1 MLMKKLIP
9 SIVLLI
15 ILSGLPLGCSKRPRD
30 SAIAKN
36 IETKAATAVETR
48 DSDIQVVAQHGR
60 VKITGVVK
68 NSAAQQKREEIAREE
83 PGTTAVDD
91 QTTIASR
98 RAGSAD
104 DVAERLKSQPIVV
117 PEGTSLTVRIG
128 EVLGSKKSKTGDIF
142 IATLAQDLNI
152 DGRTAIRRGAEIDG
166 KVLNAKAKGR
176 FKGQG
181 ELSLT
186 LTSIVVNAK
195 PYSIQTEP
203 LDSTV
208 KGKGKRTAA
217 TTGGGAA
224 GGALIG
230 GIAGGGKGAGIGAVI
245 GGSAG
250 FLGGIITGNNQI
262 EIPMET
268 VLSFQLSSP
277 LTLPKS
283 GE

>member
-1 MLMKKLIP
+1 M
-9 SIVLLI
+9 
-15 ILSGLPLGCSKRPRD
+15 
-30 SAIAKN
+30 
-36 IETKAATAVETR
+36 
-48 DSDIQVVAQHGR
+48 
-60 VKITGVVK
+60 
-68 NSAAQQKREEIAREE
+68 
-83 PGTTAVDD
+83 
-91 QTTIASR
+91 
-98 RAGSAD
+98 
-104 DVAERLKSQPIVV
+104 

-142 IATLAQDLNI
+142 IATLAQDINI
-152 DGRTAIRRGAEIDG
+152 DGRAAIRRGAEIDG
-166 KVLNAKAKGR
+166 KVLNAKPKGR

-186 LTSIVVNAK
+186 LTSIVVNA
-195 PYSIQTEP
+195 IQTEP
-203 LDSTV
+203 LDSTL

-230 GIAGGGKGAGIGAVI
+230 GIAGGGKGAGIGAVM